1 MKRRQILPAL
11 AAASIVLMLLNDP
24 NVQAQPAQAAA
35 SRSISVEYLQ
45 VPDLPVSISLA
56 TLEKTEK
63 GYVLKCAADNSS
75 SDQIL
80 GITFL
85 LLVVDYESKVRA
97 SVSWPAGMHLDSYSG
112 KEFSL
117 RVPLRLSIK
126 SRDRV
131 VLAPEQVFGRE
142 SIWRIMNARELIE
155 AFAFRDE
162 YLTPKVRKVV
172 NQFDPPSAAVRVIY

>member
-1 MKRRQILPAL
+1 MTRRQTVPAL
-11 AAASIVLMLLNDP
+11 VTASLVLMLLNGRS
-24 NVQAQPAQAAA
+24 VQAQPQAAA
-35 SRSISVEYLQ
+35 ARPIPVEYLQ

-75 SDQIL
+75 GDQIL

-85 LLVVDYESKVRA
+85 LLVVDYENKVRA

-117 RVPLRLSIK
+117 KVPTKLSIK

-142 SIWRIMNARELIE
+142 SIWRLMNAREFIE